1 MLCRFSLFVVNTD
14 HATTGCSLDDYR
26 SSSGS
31 PTHARLL
38 HDVRGRLNVIVTS
51 AELLAAE
58 KHGALNQ
65 KQSRYVSGILRSAS
79 GIAEQLLQLDSALTR
94 LNTREEPVRAE

>member
-1 MLCRFSLFVVNTD
+1 MNTD
-14 HATTGCSLDDYR
+14 HATTACRLDDYR
-26 SSSGS
+26 SDTEM
-31 PTHARLL
+31 PRQATLL
-38 HDVRGRLNVIVTS
+38 HDIRGRVNIIVTS

-65 KQSRYVSGILRSAS
+65 KQSRYVSVILGGAA
-79 GIAEQLLQLDSALTR
+79 GIAEQLLHLDTALTR

>member
-1 MLCRFSLFVVNTD
+1 MNTD
-14 HATTGCSLDDYR
+14 RATTACSLDDYR
-26 SSSGS
+26 SSSES
-31 PTHARLL
+31 PTHATLL
-38 HDVRGRLNVIVTS
+38 HDVRGRLNIIVTS

-65 KQSRYVSGILRSAS
+65 KQSRYVSAILGGAS

-94 LNTREEPVRAE
+94 LNRREEPVRAE

>member
-1 MLCRFSLFVVNTD
+1 VSTD
-14 HATTGCSLDDYR
+14 HAITGCRLDEYR
-26 SSSGS
+26 SGS
-31 PTHARLL
+31 ELTNHSTLL
-38 HDVRGRLNVIVTS
+38 HDMRGRLNIIVTS

-65 KQSRYVSGILRSAS
+65 KQSRYVSAILGGAT
-79 GIAEQLLQLDSALTR
+79 GIAEQLLQLDSALIR